1 MTLLAKNQVPICL
14 LHWVTNFRVGSVNGV
29 LFDFSNVK
37 WATEYEYDL
46 RFPKITLSREII
58 TFSGIPDFR
67 PDRFTK
73 YASKIDIFS
82 KLIIFADVMA
92 YKHINGHTCV
102 RVL

>member
-1 MTLLAKNQVPICL
+1 MYIAYCVYQ

-29 LFDFSNVK
+29 LFDFSNVN
-37 WATEYEYDL
+37 WATEHEYDI

-102 RVL
+102 MVL